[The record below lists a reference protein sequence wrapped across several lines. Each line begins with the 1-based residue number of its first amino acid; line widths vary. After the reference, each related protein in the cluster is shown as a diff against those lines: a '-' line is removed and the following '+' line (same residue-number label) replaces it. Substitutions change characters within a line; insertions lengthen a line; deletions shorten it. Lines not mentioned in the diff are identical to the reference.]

1 MVHTFFHQTHTHN
14 GLRTQGFSW
23 AGKDNMLSWQ
33 ELLLKAN
40 MEELRCAMPRLQKEP
55 QAQVMSS
62 FFTVVFTSYHKPLP
76 SGA

>member
-1 MVHTFFHQTHTHN
+1 
-14 GLRTQGFSW
+14 
-23 AGKDNMLSWQ
+23 MLSWQ

-76 SGA
+76 SGAEDVVQLAEYLPGVREALGRISSTT